1 MENQQR
7 FIEIDGQQV
16 LVTEEVYRAY
26 KRPLWAEHKRKC
38 EFAQRLRI
46 SSHDNQNQTR
56 DYKVYLPRLKKWVD
70 VTKEQYY
77 GYYRDIW
84 ATRKRAQEHCQCM
97 CPKSKLWL
105 CDGDCLACQY
115 RAAGDTLSLDYTCEN
130 ESGEEFSMMDKL
142 QDESINIEE
151 VITDRAALEQLF
163 NRLGQI
169 MPEAR
174 RIGELRLAGL
184 TDTEIAK
191 VLGVARTTFLS
202 RIKKA
207 AELLKGEYSDMF

>member
-1 MENQQR
+1 MSQNRTFKQTSIPQR
-7 FIEIDGQQV
+7 TKSGE
-16 LVTEEVYRAY
+16 LLAYYMLSEEVT
-26 KRPLWAEHKRKC
+26 
-38 EFAQRLRI
+38 
-46 SSHDNQNQTR
+46 QNQDNPQLTR
-56 DYKVYLPRLKKWVD
+56 DYKVYLPRLKEWVE

-84 ATRKRAQEHCQCM
+84 ATCKRAQAHGQCM
-97 CPKSKLWL
+97 CPKSKLWQ

-115 RAAGDTLSLDYTCEN
+115 RAVGDTLSLDYTYEN

-142 QDESINIEE
+142 QDESVRIEE
-151 VITDRAALEQLF
+151 IVTDKAVLEQLF
-163 NRLGQI
+163 NQLDEI

>member
-1 MENQQR
+1 MSN
-7 FIEIDGQQV
+7 
-16 LVTEEVYRAY
+16 
-26 KRPLWAEHKRKC
+26 
-38 EFAQRLRI
+38 
-46 SSHDNQNQTR
+46 HDNQNQTR
-56 DYKVYLPRLKKWVD
+56 DYKVYLPRLKKWVG

-84 ATRKRAQEHCQCM
+84 ATRKRAQAHGQCM
-97 CPKSKLWL
+97 CPKRKLWQ

-115 RAAGDTLSLDYTCEN
+115 HSAGDTRSLDYTYEN
-130 ESGEEFSMMDKL
+130 ENGEGFSMLDKL
-142 QDESINIEE
+142 QDESVKIEE
-151 VITDRAALEQLF
+151 IVTDKAELEQLF
-163 NRLGQI
+163 HRLDEI